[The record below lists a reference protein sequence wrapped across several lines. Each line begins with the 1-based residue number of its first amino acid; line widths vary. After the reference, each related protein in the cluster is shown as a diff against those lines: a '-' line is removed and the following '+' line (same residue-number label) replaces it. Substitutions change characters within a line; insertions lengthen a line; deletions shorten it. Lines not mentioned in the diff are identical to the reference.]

1 MQPRTKNLNFTE
13 PRLKYRI
20 QQKELLALQLHEQS
34 NHGLRHSQ
42 RAGLLFEQGEGGY
55 EQFLREFYT
64 RATKM
69 NGLAHLGFH
78 EIFPEY
84 DENFPLR
91 GEVTA
96 QVQALLSKVNVT
108 GDDVENII
116 AAHSQGPFATI
127 PLIIGLSMLAA
138 DREDKML
145 QFKQPNSQ
153 NIIFYRDGDA
163 PLYAR
168 IQYDYFP
175 IANFNGVEV
184 GILPGPLE
192 MTYQVIQ
199 KESKP
204 GSQGKKVW
212 GYELQYIE
220 TSSEDIVSALR
231 DARFP
236 PGRVRQ
242 CYCSEQQVK
251 DFKLLVATHM
261 ESLIQRDLRNNVI
274 YPPLNESPVE
284 LHPGLQRQQQVGFQ
298 FFSTVKDKVKR
309 KTDAVALRFGIK

>member
-1 MQPRTKNLNFTE
+1 MQVRTQHQKFTE
-13 PRLKYRI
+13 QRLKYRI
-20 QQKELLALQLHEQS
+20 QQKELLALQLHDES
-34 NHGLRHSQ
+34 NHALRHSQ
-42 RAGLLFEQGEGGY
+42 HAGLIFEQGEGGY
-55 EQFLREFYT
+55 EQFLKEFYT

-69 NGLAHLGFH
+69 NGLSHLGFH
-78 EIFPEY
+78 EIFS
-84 DENFPLR
+84 DSDDAFPSM
-91 GEVTA
+91 ESIKA

-108 GDDVENII
+108 ADDVEHII

-127 PLIIGLSMLAA
+127 PFIIGLSMSAA
-138 DREDKML
+138 DNDDKML

-168 IQYDYFP
+168 VQYDYFP

-192 MTYQVIQ
+192 ITYKVIQ
-199 KESKP
+199 KACN
-204 GSQGKKVW
+204 GGDAKKRW

-220 TSSEDIVSALR
+220 TSSEDIAKALR
-231 DARFP
+231 DTRFA

-242 CYCSEQQVK
+242 CYCSEQQVG

-261 ESLIQRDLRNNVI
+261 EDLIQRDLRNNLI
-274 YPPLNESPVE
+274 YPPINESPVE
-284 LHPGLQRQQQVGFQ
+284 VYPDHQAQPAGKFP
-298 FFSTVKDKVKR
+298 FFFGMRDKIVQTK
-309 KTDAVALRFGIK
+309 DAVVAHFGLI